1 MVYRP
6 TARTR
11 ANAHQRRTSIE
22 SAARHVIA
30 RGGFASATVAAV
42 AREAECSAGLIY
54 TYYPNRDE
62 LLRSVFARAS
72 GHELAVI
79 EAAVDQAVEQAG
91 TAAAIAESVTEVFVR
106 RAVAGR
112 GLAHALMFEEVP
124 DAVQLER
131 LILRRGYVAAVAAGL
146 DRVRDRAG
154 GAPQIVEAVGGCR
167 QSAPAEPADGPS
179 RTAGG
184 AGQAAPAE
192 VVARFIV
199 GGIAENLVDVLDP
212 SAPAPSDIEA
222 LISALSAFTRSAL
235 RPDSL

>member
-11 ANAHQRRTSIE
+11 ANAQQRRTSIE

-79 EAAVDQAVEQAG
+79 EAAVTQAG
-91 TAAAIAESVTEVFVR
+91 SAAAIAESVTEVFVR

-167 QSAPAEPADGPS
+167 QSAPAEPADDPS

>member
-79 EAAVDQAVEQAG
+79 EAAVAQAG

>member
-11 ANAHQRRTSIE
+11 ANAQQRRTSIE

-79 EAAVDQAVEQAG
+79 EAAVTQAG

-112 GLAHALMFEEVP
+112 RLAHALLFEEVP

-131 LILRRGYVAAVAAGL
+131 LILRRGYVAAIAAGL
-146 DRVRDRAG
+146 DRARGRAG
-154 GAPQIVEAVGGCR
+154 DHAQ
-167 QSAPAEPADGPS
+167 
-179 RTAGG
+179 T
-184 AGQAAPAE
+184 APAE
-192 VVARFIV
+192 VATLRRRPPGEQDRPPPPRWSLGSSSAASRRTSSTSSTRAHRHRPISKRS
-199 GGIAENLVDVLDP
+199 
-212 SAPAPSDIEA
+212 SAPCPPS
-222 LISALSAFTRSAL
+222 
-235 RPDSL
+235 PDPL

>member
-11 ANAHQRRTSIE
+11 ANAQQRRTSIE

-72 GHELAVI
+72 GHELATVTRAMADT
-79 EAAVDQAVEQAG
+79 ETAVTQAG
-91 TAAAIAESVTEVFVR
+91 SAAAIAESVTEVFVR

-112 GLAHALMFEEVP
+112 RLAHALLFEEVP

-131 LILRRGYVAAVAAGL
+131 LILRRGYVAAIAAGL
-146 DRVRDRAG
+146 DRVRGRAG
-154 GAPQIVEAVGGCR
+154 DHAQTT
-167 QSAPAEPADGPS
+167 PAEVADAPS
-179 RTAGG
+179 QTAGG
-184 AGQAAPAE
+184 AGPAAPAE

-199 GGIAENLVDVLDP
+199 GGIAENLVDVLNP

-235 RPDSL
+235 GET

>member
-1 MVYRP
+1 
-6 TARTR
+6 
-11 ANAHQRRTSIE
+11 
-22 SAARHVIA
+22 ARHVIA

-79 EAAVDQAVEQAG
+79 EAAVTQAG
-91 TAAAIAESVTEVFVR
+91 SAAAIAESVTEVFVR

-112 GLAHALMFEEVP
+112 RLAHALLFEEVP

-131 LILRRGYVAAVAAGL
+131 LILRRGYVAAIAAGL
-146 DRVRDRAG
+146 DRARGRAG
-154 GAPQIVEAVGGCR
+154 DHAQT
-167 QSAPAEPADGPS
+167 APADAPS
-179 RTAGG
+179 QTAGG
-184 AGQAAPAE
+184 AGPAAPAE

-199 GGIAENLVDVLDP
+199 GGIAENLVDVLNP

-222 LISALSAFTRSAL
+222 LICAQTG
-235 RPDSL
+235 

>member
-11 ANAHQRRTSIE
+11 ANAQQRRTSIE

-79 EAAVDQAVEQAG
+79 EAAVTQAG
-91 TAAAIAESVTEVFVR
+91 SAAAIAESVTEVFVR

-112 GLAHALMFEEVP
+112 RLAHALLFEEVP

-131 LILRRGYVAAVAAGL
+131 LILRRGYVAAIAAGL
-146 DRVRDRAG
+146 DRVRGRAG
-154 GAPQIVEAVGGCR
+154 DHAQ
-167 QSAPAEPADGPS
+167 
-179 RTAGG
+179 TT
-184 AGQAAPAE
+184 PAE

-199 GGIAENLVDVLDP
+199 GGIAENLVDVLNP

-235 RPDSL
+235 GET

>member
-11 ANAHQRRTSIE
+11 ANAQQRRTSIE

-42 AREAECSAGLIY
+42 ADEAECSAGLIY

-79 EAAVDQAVEQAG
+79 EAAVAQAG
-91 TAAAIAESVTEVFVR
+91 TAAAIAAAVPELFVR

-112 GLAHALMFEEVP
+112 RLAHALLFEEVP
-124 DAVQLER
+124 DAVQRER

-146 DRVRDRAG
+146 DRVRGQPQTVRAG
-154 GAPQIVEAVGGCR
+154 VDAESPSSAGAAAARGVPAV
-167 QSAPAEPADGPS
+167 
-179 RTAGG
+179 
-184 AGQAAPAE
+184 PAE
-192 VVARFIV
+192 VAARFIV

-212 SAPAPSDIEA
+212 SAPAPSDVEA
-222 LISALSAFTRSAL
+222 LISALSAFTRSVL
-235 RPDSL
+235 RLDSL

>member
-11 ANAHQRRTSIE
+11 ANAQQRRTSIE

-79 EAAVDQAVEQAG
+79 EAAVTQAG
-91 TAAAIAESVTEVFVR
+91 SAAAIAESVTEVFVR

-112 GLAHALMFEEVP
+112 RLAHALLFEEVP

-131 LILRRGYVAAVAAGL
+131 LILRRGYVAAIAAGL
-146 DRVRDRAG
+146 DRVRGRAG
-154 GAPQIVEAVGGCR
+154 DHAQT
-167 QSAPAEPADGPS
+167 APAEVADAPS
-179 RTAGG
+179 QTAGG
-184 AGQAAPAE
+184 AGPAAPAE

-199 GGIAENLVDVLDP
+199 GGIAENLVDVLNP

-235 RPDSL
+235 GET

>member
-1 MVYRP
+1 MVYRQ

-11 ANAHQRRTSIE
+11 ANAQQRRTSIE

-30 RGGFASATVAAV
+30 RGGFAAAGIAAV

-54 TYYPNRDE
+54 TYYADRDE

-79 EAAVDQAVEQAG
+79 EAAVDQAR
-91 TAAAIAESVTEVFVR
+91 TAAAIAESVAEVFVR

-112 GLAHALMFEEVP
+112 RLAHALLFEEVP
-124 DAVQLER
+124 DAVQIER
-131 LILRRGYVAAVAAGL
+131 LNLRRGYVAAIAAGI
-146 DRVRDRAG
+146 DRVRG
-154 GAPQIVEAVGGCR
+154 HSQTG
-167 QSAPAEPADGPS
+167 S
-179 RTAGG
+179 
-184 AGQAAPAE
+184 AE
-192 VVARFIV
+192 VAARFIV

-212 SAPAPSDIEA
+212 TARPPRSDEIES

-235 RPDSL
+235 GET

>member
-11 ANAHQRRTSIE
+11 ANAQQRRTSIE

-79 EAAVDQAVEQAG
+79 EAAVTQAG
-91 TAAAIAESVTEVFVR
+91 SAAAIAESVTEVFVR

-112 GLAHALMFEEVP
+112 RLAHALLFEEVP

-131 LILRRGYVAAVAAGL
+131 LILRRGYVAAIAAGL

-154 GAPQIVEAVGGCR
+154 DHAQ
-167 QSAPAEPADGPS
+167 
-179 RTAGG
+179 T
-184 AGQAAPAE
+184 APAE

-199 GGIAENLVDVLDP
+199 GGIAENLVDVLNP

-235 RPDSL
+235 GET

>member
-11 ANAHQRRTSIE
+11 ANAQQRRTSIE

-79 EAAVDQAVEQAG
+79 EAAVTQAG
-91 TAAAIAESVTEVFVR
+91 SAAAIAESVAEVFVR
-106 RAVAGR
+106 RAVAVAVWPTPCCSKR
-112 GLAHALMFEEVP
+112 FPTLSSSNASSSAAATSRPSPP
-124 DAVQLER
+124 DSTGSAAGPATTR
-131 LILRRGYVAAVAAGL
+131 RPPPPRWPTLRRRPPGEQDRPPPPRWSLGSSSAAS
-146 DRVRDRAG
+146 RRTSSTSSTRAHRHR
-154 GAPQIVEAVGGCR
+154 PISKR
-167 QSAPAEPADGPS
+167 SSAPCPPS
-179 RTAGG
+179 
-184 AGQAAPAE
+184 P
-192 VVARFIV
+192 
-199 GGIAENLVDVLDP
+199 DP
-212 SAPAPSDIEA
+212 
-222 LISALSAFTRSAL
+222 L
-235 RPDSL
+235 